1 MILLEIETT
10 TSDIGIRRIYEHNE
24 VAKKIGFDYVLLST
38 SKYLKEIL
46 TKMDIKSYTLSD
58 FAKGLSR
65 KEQVSI
71 FIEQDLIVGEMFY
84 EFREFS
90 DKSRYFNKAKNL
102 SYMLEKAFEKLDPDL
117 IIQCQGV
124 EIIRLLSHKISK
136 KLNIPSFFYG
146 FSPFGMAFY
155 DTPFADNWV
164 KNKLEDCEK
173 SINFAKSYLKAFN
186 DGSVN
191 FLTSQIKASQDNFF
205 NIPNRRDRYLKR
217 LIVSFKNKSLFN
229 DLYSIIRPRV
239 ISKCRKFRGVFR
251 RFLLKGNTKLPKKFF
266 FFPLHLPIES
276 QVTIRGNRFL
286 FQSMIIS
293 MLSYMLPEDTY
304 IITREHPKY
313 VGFLKRWE
321 LDLIKRHKNI
331 ILINSKIPAREII
344 KRSLGVIT
352 YNSTTGFE
360 GILLGKPVIT
370 IGKSFFRGNGVTYDC
385 ENLNDAYDFINNIAT
400 NPEAYKIDFAKILD
414 FVARV
419 YESSYNNLGEFLD
432 EKKSIL

>member
-136 KLNIPSFFYG
+136 KLNIPSF
-146 FSPFGMAFY
+146 SMAFHHLEWHFMILLLLIIGLK
-155 DTPFADNWV
+155 TNLKIV
-164 KNKLEDCEK
+164 KN
-173 SINFAKSYLKAFN
+173 
-186 DGSVN
+186 
-191 FLTSQIKASQDNFF
+191 Q
-205 NIPNRRDRYLKR
+205 
-217 LIVSFKNKSLFN
+217 
-229 DLYSIIRPRV
+229 
-239 ISKCRKFRGVFR
+239 
-251 RFLLKGNTKLPKKFF
+251 
-266 FFPLHLPIES
+266 
-276 QVTIRGNRFL
+276 
-286 FQSMIIS
+286 
-293 MLSYMLPEDTY
+293 
-304 IITREHPKY
+304 
-313 VGFLKRWE
+313 
-321 LDLIKRHKNI
+321 
-331 ILINSKIPAREII
+331 
-344 KRSLGVIT
+344 
-352 YNSTTGFE
+352 
-360 GILLGKPVIT
+360 
-370 IGKSFFRGNGVTYDC
+370 
-385 ENLNDAYDFINNIAT
+385 
-400 NPEAYKIDFAKILD
+400 
-414 FVARV
+414 
-419 YESSYNNLGEFLD
+419 
-432 EKKSIL
+432 